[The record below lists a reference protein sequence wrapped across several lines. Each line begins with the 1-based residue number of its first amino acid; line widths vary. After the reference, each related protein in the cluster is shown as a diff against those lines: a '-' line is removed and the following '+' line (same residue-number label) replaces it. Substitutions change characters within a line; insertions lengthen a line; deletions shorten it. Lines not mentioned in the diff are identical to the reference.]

1 MPWGRMLCDAVNGR
15 PHSYSTNNTLKHVS
29 QNIVNVLFL
38 VSGALDDDSMALRAP
53 ALLLKSGNATNNNK
67 SATLKSNCTLED
79 YNTPPESPGIHG
91 SVESI
96 SESQS
101 PIPTPS
107 PPVPPPRTKRDKK
120 AAAINLK
127 SLHISPEPHQVRST
141 FTCIDLNFCFI
152 LLLLPYAFF

>member
-1 MPWGRMLCDAVNGR
+1 MDAPIVILR
-15 PHSYSTNNTLKHVS
+15 ITHE
-29 QNIVNVLFL
+29 NIF
-38 VSGALDDDSMALRAP
+38 SITPGALDDDSMALRAP
-53 ALLLKSGNATNNNK
+53 ALLLKSGNSTSNNK

-96 SESQS
+96 SELQS

-127 SLHISPEPHQVRST
+127 SLHISPEPHQVRS
-141 FTCIDLNFCFI
+141 N
-152 LLLLPYAFF
+152 